1 MAEELKIVLSVDG
14 ADKVATALDNTSEAL
29 KDTAAE
35 AKKAGDAL
43 NKSVKPGAAQ
53 ATNALGNLSLIAQDA
68 PFGFIGITNNINPM
82 LESFQRLQ
90 TETGG
95 AGAAIKAMVQGLA
108 GPAGLG
114 LAVGVA
120 SSLLVTFGG
129 DLFKTEKEVDNFDQ
143 RLSALKAT
151 FEKVNDDFN
160 KFVAIADKA
169 SKLNDINI
177 KARFANEITQETL
190 TRQSKFITISEKLVE
205 ATEARQRA
213 FKNQEEVIRAAFKTD
228 EEYDKARKAALDIYN
243 EAIKKENELID
254 AREEQAA
261 VNRLAVEEE
270 KRAAAERQKN
280 VDTIAKTIA
289 ALREAQ
295 KDATNVAIAFN
306 TSSIDEQIKLIQET
320 IKKLIT
326 KFNLDPDNSL
336 ILKLKGEINTLELRK
351 VSVQV
356 QKVWPDYVK
365 KFIEGGLKVPITP
378 VLPSFSAV
386 TKRVVELSDT
396 LDKAFQD
403 AAISIGVNFGET
415 LGLVIAGQATLGDV
429 FSGIFATL
437 ADAVSQLGKEL
448 IQIGTL
454 AVLAQSALQQ
464 LLANP
469 FAAIAVGIALTA
481 LGTALKATLGK
492 KNRFAVGTNFA
503 PGGMALVGERGP
515 ELVNLPRGSQVV
527 PAAQTSA
534 MLGGRNQVEVFGVL
548 RGQDIY
554 FSNKKYSQTYNRQT

>member
-14 ADKVATALDNTSEAL
+14 ADKVATALDNTSDAL

-43 NKSVKPGAAQ
+43 NRSLRPGAAQ
-53 ATNALGNLSLIAQDA
+53 AQNSLSNLSRVAQDA
-68 PFGFIGITNNINPM
+68 PYGFIGIANNINPL

-90 TETGG
+90 AETGG
-95 AGAAIKAMVQGLA
+95 TSNALKAMVQSLA

-120 SSLLVTFGG
+120 SSLLVTFGDKLFSTG
-129 DLFKTEKEVDNFDQ
+129 KAVDDTKERFELFKNEVEKTKVSFD
-143 RLSALKAT
+143 S
-151 FEKVNDDFN
+151 
-160 KFVAIADKA
+160 FVKSFDKA
-169 SKLNDINI
+169 QRLNDIDI
-177 KARFANEITQETL
+177 STKFIGIEADQL
-190 TRQSKFITISEKLVE
+190 KRQSNFIVISEKLVKAQE
-205 ATEARQRA
+205 DRA
-213 FKNQEEVIRAAFKTD
+213 KAFETLQQIIKTAD
-228 EEYDKARKAALDIYN
+228 ISEEEYQKRREAATKVLFDLSN
-243 EAIKKENELID
+243 EEQKLID
-254 AREEQAA
+254 LREETAA
-261 VNRLAVEEE
+261 SNRLATQEE
-270 KRAAAERQKN
+270 KRLADERKKN
-280 VDTIAKTIA
+280 ADTIAKTLA

-295 KDATNVAIAFN
+295 KDATNVAITFN
-306 TSSIDEQIKLIQET
+306 TSSIDEQIKLIQDT
-320 IKKLIT
+320 IRKLVT
-326 KFNLDPDNSL
+326 KFNLDPNNNL
-336 ILKLKGEINTLELRK
+336 ILQLKGEINTLELRK
-351 VSVQV
+351 VSVQT
-356 QKVWPDYVK
+356 QKIWPDYIK
-365 KFIEGGLKVPITP
+365 KFIDGGLKVPITP
-378 VLPSFSAV
+378 VLPTFSAV
-386 TKRVVELSDT
+386 QRSVVEIST
-396 LDKAFQD
+396 SIDKAFQE
-403 AAISIGVNFGET
+403 AAVNIGINFGET
-415 LGLVIAGQATLGDV
+415 LGLAIAGQATLGDV

-454 AVLAQSALQQ
+454 AILAQQALAQ

-481 LGTALKATLGK
+481 LGTAIKATLGN

>member
-1 MAEELKIVLSVDG
+1 MAEELKIVLAVDG
-14 ADKVATALDNTSEAL
+14 ADKVATALNNTSDAL

-43 NKSVKPGAAQ
+43 NKGLKPGASQ
-53 ATNALGNLSLIAQDA
+53 ATNALGNLSRIAQDA

-90 TETGG
+90 AETGSTG
-95 AGAAIKAMVQGLA
+95 SALKAMVQGLA

-120 SSLLVTFGG
+120 SSLLVTFGDKLFSTG
-129 DLFKTEKEVDNFDQ
+129 KAVDDTKERFELFKNEVEKIKVSFD
-143 RLSALKAT
+143 S
-151 FEKVNDDFN
+151 
-160 KFVAIADKA
+160 FVTSFDKA
-169 SKLNDINI
+169 QRLNDIDI
-177 KARFANEITQETL
+177 STKFIGIEADQL
-190 TRQSKFITISEKLVE
+190 KRQSNFIVISEKLVKAQE
-205 ATEARQRA
+205 DRA
-213 FKNQEEVIRAAFKTD
+213 KAFETLQQIIKTAD
-228 EEYDKARKAALDIYN
+228 ISEEEYQKRREAATKVLFDLSN
-243 EAIKKENELID
+243 EEQKLID
-254 AREEQAA
+254 LREETAA
-261 VNRLAVEEE
+261 SNRLATQEE
-270 KRAAAERQKN
+270 KRLADERKKN
-280 VDTIAKTIA
+280 IDTIAKTLA

-295 KDATNVAIAFN
+295 KDATNVAITFN
-306 TSSIDEQIKLIQET
+306 TSSIDEQIKLIQDT
-320 IKKLIT
+320 IKKLVT
-326 KFNLDPDNSL
+326 KFNLDPNNNL
-336 ILKLKGEINTLELRK
+336 ILQLKGEINTLELRK
-351 VSVQV
+351 VSVQT
-356 QKVWPDYVK
+356 QKIWPDYIK
-365 KFIEGGLKVPITP
+365 KFIDGGLKIPITP
-378 VLPSFSAV
+378 VLPTFSAV
-386 TKRVVELSDT
+386 QRSVVEIST
-396 LDKAFQD
+396 SIDKAFQE
-403 AAISIGVNFGET
+403 AAVNIGINFGET
-415 LGLVIAGQATLGDV
+415 LGLAIAGQATLGDV

-454 AVLAQSALQQ
+454 AILAQQALAQ

-481 LGTALKATLGK
+481 LGTAIKATLGN